1 MVGRPWKRSQDFAG
15 DQLAHRDLLAGVFPR
30 QYLALSKET
39 PWRVKEEMPLNGG
52 QECGLGRPENEVIDD
67 SRLLRCFLINVEQ
80 RGPGDATEEGIVV
93 TFARFEQHWKCR
105 LGLRA
110 RRSESGSRKP
120 ADMDVFVLE

>member
-1 MVGRPWKRSQDFAG
+1 MSSKRGQVLAGGKVPYFHYRFVLAGRRNGLAVGTEDNGRRMVGRPWKRSQDFAG

-67 SRLLRCFLINVEQ
+67 SRLL
-80 RGPGDATEEGIVV
+80 
-93 TFARFEQHWKCR
+93 
-105 LGLRA
+105 
-110 RRSESGSRKP
+110 
-120 ADMDVFVLE
+120 